1 MVTAQREKHTTTR
14 EGKRLLWY
22 TERLWEL
29 AKNLE
34 PFYVP
39 LDKIAEL
46 DKNCW
51 FGAREPTLRE
61 VAKHAKRISEADLSY
76 PIILN
81 DDGSLMDGGHRICK
95 ALIEGQTSIL
105 AVKFAEMPT
114 PDDILGE

>member
-1 MVTAQREKHTTTR
+1 MILEREKHTTIR

-29 AKNLE
+29 SKNFE
-34 PFYVP
+34 PFYIS
-39 LDKIAEL
+39 LDEITEL
-46 DKNCW
+46 DQDCW
-51 FGAREPTLRE
+51 FGAKEPTLRE
-61 VAKHAKRISEADLSY
+61 VAEHAKRIADADLSY

-105 AVKFAEMPT
+105 AVKFTEMPA
-114 PDDILGE
+114 PDDILNE